1 MSKIKITIEG
11 DDKDELVASLNAA
24 LGLLGGEAET
34 PPAKGDDD
42 EDEKP
47 KAKKGKEKAEEPA
60 DDAPTLADVKDKI
73 RELMA
78 ADEDGGEEKAA
89 EVLGEHDAKKVSDLE
104 EDAFQDVIDEL
115 EVAIRKAKKTKK

>member
-24 LGLLGGEAET
+24 LGLLGGEAEVT
-34 PPAKGDDD
+34 PADEEKEEKPAKGK
-42 EDEKP
+42 KP
-47 KAKKGKEKAEEPA
+47 PKEEPA

-78 ADEDGGEEKAA
+78 ADEDGGEEKAG
-89 EVLGEHDAKKVSDLE
+89 EILGEHDAKKVSDLE
-104 EDAFQDVIDEL
+104 EDAYQDVIDEL
-115 EVAIRKAKKTKK
+115 EVVIRKAKKGGKK